1 MVSLDPPERNRAF
14 AESVG
19 AGFPLLSDPDG
30 KVARAYGV
38 ATEGRRYARRWTFFI
53 DGTGIIRHI
62 DTHVTPSSHGSDLV
76 RMLDSLGLTRK

>member
-38 ATEGRRYARRWTFFI
+38 ATKGGLFARRWTFFI
-53 DGTGIIRHI
+53 DGEGVIRRI
-62 DTHVTPSSHGSDLV
+62 DRDVTPSSHGSDLV

>member
-62 DTHVTPSSHGSDLV
+62 DRDVTPSSHGSDLV